1 MNSKVQSLKAF
12 LGSAGRLALVEV
24 AGTKGSTPREK
35 GAFML
40 VSQAAIFGT
49 IGGGQLEY
57 MAIDKARQMLF
68 SPLEGEMAAK
78 RPEGVLSEGTA
89 RASRTAATTPPG
101 GFAATLPSRGRG
113 TRIEVDETCATLNV
127 PLGPEIGQ
135 CCGGRV
141 EVLIR
146 LVDATLTAELIA
158 AAEAEEAHLPHVYIF
173 GGGHVGQ
180 ALAAAIE
187 LLPVQA
193 VVIETRAEALEGMPQ
208 TVETRLTPM
217 PEAEIR
223 NAPAGTA
230 FAILTH
236 DHALDFLI
244 VAEALKRDDT
254 AYVGMIGSKTKK
266 ATFKHWFLKSAEG
279 TEAEFARLVSPIGGD
294 AVKDKRPPVIAA
306 LAAAEIMTA
315 LVVHNAAPN
324 VDHQVRRDKE
334 TAG

>member
-1 MNSKVQSLKAF
+1 MNSNVQSLKAF
-12 LGSAGRLALVEV
+12 IASAGRLALVEV

-40 VSQAAIFGT
+40 VSQMAIFGT

-57 MAIDKARQMLF
+57 MAIDKARQMLGSSP
-68 SPLEGEMAAK
+68 SPLW
-78 RPEGVLSEGTA
+78 
-89 RASRTAATTPPG
+89 G
-101 GFAATLPSRGRG
+101 GSAGKAGRG
-113 TRIEVDETCATLNV
+113 GGAAFEEPPPRTTAPSDPPHKGEGKQARIEVDEVCATLDV

-146 LVDATLTAELIA
+146 LVEPALANELIA
-158 AAEAEEAHLPHVYIF
+158 TAEAEEAHLPYVYIF

-180 ALAAAIE
+180 ALASTIA
-187 LLPVQA
+187 LLPVHG
-193 VVIETRAEALEGMPQ
+193 VVIETRAEALEGMPE

-217 PEAEIR
+217 PEAEVR

-244 VAEALKRDDT
+244 VAEALKRGD
-254 AYVGMIGSKTKK
+254 APYVGMIGSKTKK
-266 ATFKHWFLKSAEG
+266 ATFKNWFLKSADG
-279 TEAEFARLVSPIGGD
+279 SEAEFGRLVSPIGGD
-294 AVKDKRPPVIAA
+294 AVKDKRPQVIAA

-315 LVVHNAAPN
+315 LVVHGAASNAEHRVSP
-324 VDHQVRRDKE
+324 DKMI
-334 TAG
+334 AG

>member
-1 MNSKVQSLKAF
+1 MNSKMQSLKDF
-12 LGSAGRLALVEV
+12 LARQGRIALIEV

-40 VSQAAIFGT
+40 VSQSAISGT

-78 RPEGVLSEGTA
+78 RPEGVGRGSA
-89 RASRTAATTPPG
+89 RPKASSTAATTPPD
-101 GFAATLPSRGRG
+101 GFAATLPSRGRDI
-113 TRIEVDETCATLNV
+113 RATLDV

-146 LVDATLTAELIA
+146 LVDAALAADLVA
-158 AAEAEEAHLPHVYIF
+158 AAEAEEAHLPRVYIF

-180 ALAAAIE
+180 ALASTIA
-187 LLPVQA
+187 LLPVHGI
-193 VVIETRAEALEGMPQ
+193 VIETRAEALEGMPE

-217 PEAEIR
+217 PEAEVR

-244 VAEALKRDDT
+244 VAEALKRGDA

-266 ATFKHWFLKSAEG
+266 ATFRTWFLKSADG
-279 TEAEFARLVSPIGGD
+279 SQAEFARLVSPIGGD
-294 AVKDKRPPVIAA
+294 TVKDKRPQVIAA

-315 LVVHNAAPN
+315 LVVH
-324 VDHQVRRDKE
+324 
-334 TAG
+334 TAVSNPDRHVPHDRVMAG